1 MIVDQQSIILYTI
14 IMAIGGIIAT
24 LILDKYDK

>member
-1 MIVDQQSIILYTI
+1 MIVDQESIILYTV

-24 LILDKYDK
+24 LILDRYDD